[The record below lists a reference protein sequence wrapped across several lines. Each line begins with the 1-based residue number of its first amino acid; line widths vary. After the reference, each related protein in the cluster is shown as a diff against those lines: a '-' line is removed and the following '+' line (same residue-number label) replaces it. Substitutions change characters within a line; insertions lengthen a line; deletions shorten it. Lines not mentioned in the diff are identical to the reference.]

1 MKPEDKAK
9 VDAALQ
15 AYYEAN
21 KAKNAGQTAEN
32 KTLKQAEVLLKDE
45 TELYTYSVDNKLNL
59 VAGVTTEEK
68 FEIDPKLVFQLYPDQ
83 FWEIVSIA
91 MGTAK
96 EVLGE
101 KGATKCTVSRK
112 ETKFRIKKD
121 KK

>member
-9 VDAALQ
+9 VDAALL

-21 KAKNAGQTAEN
+21 KAKNAGQTAETKAN
-32 KTLKQAEVLLKDE
+32 KQVEVLLKDE
-45 TELYTYSVDNKLNL
+45 KSYTYAVNNSLNL
-59 VAGVTTEEK
+59 VAGITTETK
-68 FEIDPKLVFQLYPDQ
+68 FEIDPKKVLELYPDQ

-101 KGATKCTVSRK
+101 KGATKCTVPRT

-121 KK
+121 KV